1 MKFKH
6 LLFIAFIT
14 LIVSITGCSSTSKL
28 NNESSSTE
36 QSSTQKQETRK
47 VTVAGVEYEVPATP
61 QRVIAYEGYVG
72 SAIALDV
79 PVVGTVMREGYD
91 YSYLGDLS
99 GIENVGAPISVEKAL
114 ALNPDLIVTYDDSNL
129 DQLKQIAPVV
139 YIPYGYAGSVQE
151 EIRLLGDVFNKK
163 EAAEEW
169 IRSFEEEAKMAREKL
184 AGIIPEDA
192 TFGLYETSGKTL
204 YVYGDNFGR
213 GGQALYNALA
223 LKAPEKIIE
232 DVINGDQWMEIS
244 LEVLP
249 EYAADYMFITQ
260 YMPESGSGQTIEDL
274 VAQNPIWGTLDA
286 VKNNQVFMNDF
297 NVFVHFDPMAV
308 RYQMNL
314 IVDLLLERAEE
325 NKVKS

>member
-1 MKFKH
+1 MKLKH
-6 LLFIAFIT
+6 LLLAGLIT
-14 LIVSITGCSSTSKL
+14 LGFSLTGCSSPSKSDNETSP
-28 NNESSSTE
+28 TE
-36 QSSTQKQETRK
+36 QSTDQNQETRK
-47 VTVAGVEYEVPATP
+47 VTVADVEYEVPANP

-79 PVVGTVMREGYD
+79 PVIGTVMREGYD
-91 YSYLGDLS
+91 YSYLGDLT

-114 ALNPDLIVTYDDSNL
+114 ELNPDLIVTYDDSNL
-129 DQLKQIAPVV
+129 DQLRQIAPVV

-151 EIRLLGDVFNKK
+151 EIRLLGDVFNKQ
-163 EAAEEW
+163 EEAEEW
-169 IRSFEEEAKMAREKL
+169 IRSFDEEARAARERL
-184 AGIIPEDA
+184 AGVIPEDA

-223 LKAPEKIIE
+223 LKAPEKIVE

-260 YMPESGSGQTIEDL
+260 YMPESGSTQTIEDL

-314 IVDLLLERAEE
+314 IVDMLLERAEE
-325 NKVKS
+325 NAAK